1 MVKVLEKYKNYLSL
15 RQFVENIH
23 TKNEKVM
30 ASTNIDWDIV
40 IEPKGSLLRLNIK
53 EIWQYRD
60 LLEMYIKRDI
70 VTFYKQTILGP
81 IWFFIQP
88 IFTTIIFMFVFG
100 GLAGISTDG
109 IPQALFY
116 LSGITLWNYFSESLT
131 KTSDTFFTNQ
141 AIFGKVYFPR
151 LIAPLSVTI
160 SGLIKMFIQFGVF
173 VIVYIYF
180 AVKGT
185 QVTPN
190 VYALLLPLLIII
202 LAGLSLGFGII
213 ISSMTTKYRDLKFLI
228 AFAVQLWMYA
238 TPIIYPLSV
247 MEGSYK
253 KYMWLIQANPVTAVM
268 ETFKY
273 GFLGQGTFSW
283 LSLAYS
289 GLFAIVI
296 LFIGLIIFNRVEK
309 SFMDVV

>member
-1 MVKVLEKYKNYLSL
+1 MPHPDDSWSL
-15 RQFVENIH
+15 I
-23 TKNEKVM
+23 
-30 ASTNIDWDIV
+30 
-40 IEPKGSLLRLNIK
+40 IEPKGKLLSLNLK
-53 EIWQYRD
+53 EIWRYRD

-88 IFTTIIFMFVFG
+88 VFTTIVFMFVFG
-100 GLAGISTDG
+100 GLAGIPTDG
-109 IPQALFY
+109 IPQSLFY

-131 KTSDTFFTNQ
+131 RTSDTFIINQ

-160 SGLIKMFIQFGVF
+160 TGLIKMFIQLGIF
-173 VIVYIYF
+173 VIVYIWL
-180 AVKGT
+180 ALKGAHI
-185 QVTPN
+185 VPN
-190 VYALLLPLLIII
+190 VYALLFPVLVLI
-202 LAGLSLGFGII
+202 LAGLGLGFGII
-213 ISSMTTKYRDLKFLI
+213 ISSMTTKYRDLKFLL

-247 MEGSYK
+247 MQG
-253 KYMWLIQANPVTAVM
+253 KYEKYLWLIQANPLTAVM

-273 GFLGQGTFSW
+273 GFLGKGTFSW
-283 LSLAYS
+283 FALGYS
-289 GLFAIVI
+289 FMFAVIVMVTGT
-296 LFIGLIIFNRVEK
+296 LIFNKVER

>member
-1 MVKVLEKYKNYLSL
+1 MN
-15 RQFVENIH
+15 Q
-23 TKNEKVM
+23 TK
-30 ASTNIDWDIV
+30 DYWDLIIV
-40 IEPKGSLLRLNIK
+40 PRKSFFSFKLK
-53 EIWQYRD
+53 EIWEYRD
-60 LLEMYIKRDI
+60 LLEMFIKRDI

-100 GLAGISTDG
+100 GLAGIPTDG

-116 LSGITLWNYFSESLT
+116 LSGITLWNYFSDSLT

-151 LIAPLSVTI
+151 IIAPLSTTI

-173 VIVYIYF
+173 IVVYIF
-180 AVKGT
+180 FFVKG
-185 QVTPN
+185 VKIAPN
-190 VYALLLPLLIII
+190 WYALLFPILILI
-202 LAGLSLGFGII
+202 LVGLSLGFGII
-213 ISSMTTKYRDLKFLI
+213 ISSLTTKYRDLKFLL

-238 TPIIYPLSV
+238 TPVIYPLSV

-253 KYMWLIQANPVTAVM
+253 KYIWIIQANPLTSVM

-283 LSLAYS
+283 LALGYS
-289 GLFAIVI
+289 GIFTII
-296 LFIGLIIFNRVEK
+296 LVLVGILIFNKIE
-309 SFMDVV
+309 SNFMDII